1 MLVGCQQLDT
11 ERVEVDLVAQSAAE
25 SLHGLRGVVAAASEA
40 AVDRRLVRWR
50 AGLNRAA
57 TVRLEAAT
65 ASSDCPSGVAGP
77 RRARAVM
84 VGLRE
89 PQVTASIGL

>member
-11 ERVEVDLVAQSAAE
+11 ERVEVDLVAQSAAG
-25 SLHGLRGVVAAASEA
+25 LHGLRGVVAAASEA
-40 AVDRRLVRWR
+40 AVDRRPVRWR
-50 AGLNRAA
+50 AGWNRAA

-65 ASSDCPSGVAGP
+65 ASSDCPSRVAGP

>member
-40 AVDRRLVRWR
+40 ASTTAWSGGGR
-50 AGLNRAA
+50 AGTGRPRSGWRRPRPA
-57 TVRLEAAT
+57 RT
-65 ASSDCPSGVAGP
+65 AHQGSQVLDG
-77 RRARAVM
+77 
-84 VGLRE
+84 RE
-89 PQVTASIGL
+89 RSW